1 MRMKK
6 IVLKKIRSKLQS
18 TFQQRSKNLTWASP
32 FIKAERGGKH
42 AFIKKDLSHFT
53 WLFQGILLPMFPKR
67 RRKYDYGFKKTG
79 IF

>member
-1 MRMKK
+1 MMRLFNYMMVARHA
-6 IVLKKIRSKLQS
+6 IN
-18 TFQQRSKNLTWASP
+18 NLANSSAC
-32 FIKAERGGKH
+32 IG
-42 AFIKKDLSHFT
+42 